1 MMDERSVSKMLG
13 PVARRVSNMIARG
26 VVSVVT
32 ASLKMQGLQVKLL
45 AGEVKDGLEHFEPYG
60 YTSHP
65 KAGAEAVTMFLDGD
79 RSHGVVIVVA
89 DRRYRLQGLAA
100 GEVALYDDQ
109 GQKIH
114 LTRSGIVVDGAGK
127 PITIQNT
134 PSVSMDTPTVNMSGN
149 LNVTGNIVA
158 QGDISDHG
166 NKSMAGMRGT
176 YNSHTHNDPQ
186 GGAVGEPNQGM

>member
-1 MMDERSVSKMLG
+1 MDERSVSKMLG
-13 PVARRVSNMIARG
+13 PMARRVSNMIARG
-26 VVSVVT
+26 VVSAVT

-65 KAGAEAVTMFLDGD
+65 KAGAEAVTIFLDGD

-89 DRRYRLQGLAA
+89 DRRYRLKGLAA

-127 PITIQNT
+127 PVMIQDT
-134 PSVSMDTPTVNMSGN
+134 PSVTMDTPQVTMTGN
-149 LNVTGNIVA
+149 LKVDGSIVA
-158 QGDISDHG
+158 DGDISDHG
-166 NKSMAGMRGT
+166 NKSMSGMRGT

-186 GGAVGEPNQGM
+186 GGTVGTPNQGM

>member
-1 MMDERSVSKMLG
+1 MTDERAISKMMRPLAQRIG
-13 PVARRVSNMIARG
+13 NMVSRG
-26 VVSVVT
+26 VVSAVS
-32 ASLKMQGLQVKLL
+32 AALKMQGLQVKLL

-65 KAGAEAVTMFLDGD
+65 KSGAEAVTMFLDGD

-89 DRRYRLQGLAA
+89 DRRYRLKGLAA

-127 PITIQNT
+127 PIAIQNT
-134 PSVSMDTPTVNMSGN
+134 PSVTMDTPQVTMTGN
-149 LNVTGNIVA
+149 LKVNGNIVA
-158 QGDISDHG
+158 DGDISDHG
-166 NKSMAGMRGT
+166 TESMAGMRGT

-186 GGAVGEPNQGM
+186 GGTVGTPNQGM

>member
-1 MMDERSVSKMLG
+1 MERSVSKMLD
-13 PVARRVSNMIARG
+13 PLRRSIGNMLARG
-26 VVSVVT
+26 VVSAVSS
-32 ASLKMQGLQVKLL
+32 ALKMQGLQVKLL

-65 KAGAEAVTMFLDGD
+65 KAGAEAVTVFMDGD

-89 DRRYRLQGLAA
+89 DRRYRLKGLAA

-134 PSVSMDTPTVNMSGN
+134 PSVTMDTPQVSMSGN
-149 LNVTGNIVA
+149 LSVTGNIVA

-166 NKSMAGMRGT
+166 NKSMAGMRGI

-186 GGAVGEPNQGM
+186 GGAVAAPNQGM

>member
-1 MMDERSVSKMLG
+1 MERSVSKMLD
-13 PVARRVSNMIARG
+13 PLRRSIGNMLARG
-26 VVSVVT
+26 VVSAVSS
-32 ASLKMQGLQVKLL
+32 ALKMQGLQVKLL

-65 KAGAEAVTMFLDGD
+65 KAGAEAVTVFMDGD
-79 RSHGVVIVVA
+79 RSHGMVIVVA
-89 DRRYRLQGLAA
+89 DRRYRLQGMAA

-134 PSVSMDTPTVNMSGN
+134 PSVTMTTPLVNMSGN
-149 LNVTGNIVA
+149 LAVAGNIVA

-186 GGAVGEPNQGM
+186 GGAVAAPNQGM

>member
-1 MMDERSVSKMLG
+1 MERSVSKMLD
-13 PVARRVSNMIARG
+13 PLRRSIGNMLARG
-26 VVSVVT
+26 VVSAVSS
-32 ASLKMQGLQVKLL
+32 ALKMQGLQVKLL

-65 KAGAEAVTMFLDGD
+65 KSGAEAVTVFMDGD

-127 PITIQNT
+127 PITIENT
-134 PSVSMDTPTVNMSGN
+134 PSVTMDTPQVNMSGN
-149 LNVTGNIVA
+149 LSVTGNIVA

-186 GGAVGEPNQGM
+186 GGAVAAPNQGM

>member
-1 MMDERSVSKMLG
+1 MTDERAISKMMRPLAQRIG
-13 PVARRVSNMIARG
+13 NMVSRG
-26 VVSVVT
+26 VVSAVS
-32 ASLKMQGLQVKLL
+32 AALKMQGLQVKLL

-65 KAGAEAVTMFLDGD
+65 KSGAEAITMFIDGD

-89 DRRYRLQGLAA
+89 DRRYRLKGLAA

-109 GQKIH
+109 GQKVH

-127 PITIQNT
+127 PIAIQNT
-134 PSVSMDTPTVNMSGN
+134 PSVTMTTPQVTMTGN
-149 LNVTGNIVA
+149 LKVNGNIVA
-158 QGDISDHG
+158 DGDISDHG

-186 GGAVGEPNQGM
+186 GGTVAAPNQGM